1 VNVLIGTEAVQFL
14 FWEYTNRNSLPLIY
28 ALHDVWQVAVMMRL
42 GQEDDPWLQMGLS
55 RTARREEVN
64 RTYRYAATSVADP
77 DPYLLRMPDLARIRM
92 FKLHF
97 IFENNYIDIFIKI
110 IF

>member
-1 VNVLIGTEAVQFL
+1 
-14 FWEYTNRNSLPLIY
+14 
-28 ALHDVWQVAVMMRL
+28 MMRL

-64 RTYRYAATSVADP
+64 RTYRYAATRVADP
-77 DPYLLRMPDLARIRM
+77 DPYLFGLLDLARIQM

-97 IFENNYIDIFIKI
+97 IFENNYIGIFIK
-110 IF
+110 